1 MSSKSIGFS
10 KRHFLWQPCFLCSAY
25 MLQKAG
31 LETEA
36 TKAYIQVTEAFL
48 EACYTVFSL

>member
-1 MSSKSIGFS
+1 MSSKSIGFC
-10 KRHFLWQPCFLCSAY
+10 KRHFCGNPVFSVELC

-31 LETEA
+31 LEIEA

-48 EACYTVFSL
+48 EAC